1 MTGRGTWP
9 PPATREPGAFYNVTR
24 PPPNERRAGHPVRD
38 ALLALLSLSAIGLVL
53 ALPVA
58 LLVLVGVGLGVLMT
72 GGF

>member
-1 MTGRGTWP
+1 MTGQYRQ
-9 PPATREPGAFYNVTR
+9 
-24 PPPNERRAGHPVRD
+24 RAGHLTRD

>member
-1 MTGRGTWP
+1 MTGQYR
-9 PPATREPGAFYNVTR
+9 PAK
-24 PPPNERRAGHPVRD
+24 RAGHPVRD

-58 LLVLVGVGLGVLMT
+58 LLVLVGVGLGVFLT